1 MRKNK
6 KNNEIVK
13 LSENE
18 VKTLQDNYLV
28 ELESNPEYSL
38 YADPT
43 NKYNMTEEQKNFIIQ
58 YVQFKSIGTAMELSG
73 LQPEEAK
80 KFFVSYNTQQEIRR
94 INRAL
99 YLRQFHNKLLDLD
112 QIGGWLSSLLT
123 DENVPIGDQL
133 KTPDKLK
140 VANMIIDLFKLK
152 QESMQNPQE
161 LMKKDLSIQIKNL
174 SVTTIQ
180 QLLKSSEKDN
190 NNAVVTNAN
199 LSAEEKEYLNTL
211 PTEQLLEILE
221 ETNKEGDNHE

>member
-1 MRKNK
+1 MARKSK
-6 KNNEIVK
+6 KNLSVEK
-13 LSENE
+13 LSEKE

-38 YADPT
+38 YPDPT
-43 NKYNMTEEQKNFIIQ
+43 NKYNMSDEQKNFIIQ

-80 KFFVSYNTQQEIRR
+80 RFFVSYNTQQEIRR

-161 LMKKDLSIQIKNL
+161 LMKKDLNIEIKNL

-180 QLLKSSEKDN
+180 QLLKSSEKDT
-190 NNAVVTNAN
+190 NAIVTNAN

-211 PTEQLLEILE
+211 PTEQLLQILE